1 MFYIIQMADF
11 HFGGSRPGSESEKD
25 ILKKMTARIQTEIP
39 PGSEVIFCACGDY
52 IDSKPVPDGTP
63 TGTRP
68 LTDDEVESRYEE
80 AKDALMSTV
89 IDPLRKKYKH
99 KFKVGLCV
107 GNHDTT
113 HIDAVNRFSQAIAST
128 DIDKTYSLHLDS
140 ENVDL
145 IFINSCPPS
154 DFSHGEID
162 YDHLENTLKSLPANS
177 TKYFILH
184 HTLMSMDE
192 RDQSSIRQVPKL
204 IKLIERYAIKAVFHG
219 HTHGQYMIRIG
230 TEGCPIISVGAA
242 FVRDFPNV
250 NSQFNLIC
258 CNSGIPI
265 SADNYQYHADW
276 AMNPGS
282 DGFEKISIPISKENN
297 YFYGTTFSRVYGE
310 LVKKVRAESKL
321 YHVHLHIKSTYEQ
334 FCSDV
339 EENFGKKVE
348 LKTFD
353 QKYSYTDLAKM
364 WQAPKLDENVLYF
377 NHGKNFS
384 TEQYSS
390 GIEYIIQEIRQKTTS
405 SRAVLATVNS
415 KDISQTAP
423 DALLPSLLFI
433 QFGFDQDR
441 TTLHVTMNLRALEA
455 SRFFKINVCEILLL
469 AQKIHEENSFQNIEV
484 VVSAFRV
491 QIKEQFGCFLKAE
504 LDTLAHSR
512 KIAVKLTC
520 LERRDNPAKIAS
532 NIEYIMGLIRDKKQR
547 SETVIETAGVENLLN
562 SIIDAQDDMP
572 EDGEASKSDLDQVR
586 TYTEELLA
594 MLNELKK
601 SRASHSEPTKDMDD
615 LEERIEKQYDL
626 LIKGFERLKEP

>member
-1 MFYIIQMADF
+1 MFYIVQMADF
-11 HFGGSRPGSESEKD
+11 HFGGSHLGSESEKD
-25 ILKKMTARIQTEIP
+25 ILKKMAERIQAEIP
-39 PGSEVIFCACGDY
+39 SDAEVVFCACGDY
-52 IDSKPVPDGTP
+52 IDSKPVSDGTS
-63 TGTRP
+63 TGTRD
-68 LTDDEVESRYEE
+68 LTDAEVESRYEE

-89 IDPLRKKYKH
+89 IDPLKKKYKY

-154 DFSHGEID
+154 DFSHGQID
-162 YDHLENTLKSLPANS
+162 YDYLENTLKTLPADS

-204 IKLIERYAIKAVFHG
+204 IELINQYAVKAVFHG

-242 FVRDFPNV
+242 YVRDFPNV
-250 NSQFNLIC
+250 NSQFNLIR

-276 AMNPGS
+276 AMNPGT

-297 YFYGTTFSRVYGE
+297 YFYGTTFSRVYDE
-310 LVKKVRAESKL
+310 LTKKVRAESKL
-321 YHVHLHIKSTYEQ
+321 YHVNLHVKSRFDQ

-339 EENFGKKVE
+339 TENFGKKVE

-353 QKYSYTDLAKM
+353 KEYSYTELAEM
-364 WQAPKLDENVLYF
+364 WQDSELDEKVLYF
-377 NHGKNFS
+377 NHGKNFC
-384 TEQYSS
+384 TKQHQS
-390 GIEYIIQEIRQKTTS
+390 GIDYIIHELSQKMTS
-405 SRAVLATVNS
+405 SRAVLVTVNS

-423 DALLPSLLFI
+423 DALLPSLLSI
-433 QFGFDQDR
+433 QVGFDRDM
-441 TTLHVTMNLRALEA
+441 TTLHITMNLRALEA
-455 SRFFKINVCEILLL
+455 NRFLKINICEILFL
-469 AQKIHEENSFQNIEV
+469 AQKIHETYPFQNIEV
-484 VVSAFRV
+484 AVSAFRV
-491 QIKEQFGCFLKAE
+491 QIKEQFGCFLKAK
-504 LDTLAHSR
+504 LDTLAQSNEMA
-512 KIAVKLTC
+512 ITLAC
-520 LERRDNPAKIAS
+520 LRYS
-532 NIEYIMGLIRDKKQR
+532 NDPTVITGQIEYVIRLIRDKKLR
-547 SETVIETAGVENLLN
+547 SETVIVTAGVENLLN
-562 SIIDAQDDMP
+562 SIMDVKNGMP
-572 EDGEASKSDLDQVR
+572 AGKETLLSKLDQVC
-586 TYTEELLA
+586 TYTKNLLD

-601 SRASHSEPTKDMDD
+601 RRASHSEPTEDMDA
-615 LEERIEKQYDL
+615 LEEDIEHQYDL
-626 LIKGFERLKEP
+626 LIEGFERLKEP